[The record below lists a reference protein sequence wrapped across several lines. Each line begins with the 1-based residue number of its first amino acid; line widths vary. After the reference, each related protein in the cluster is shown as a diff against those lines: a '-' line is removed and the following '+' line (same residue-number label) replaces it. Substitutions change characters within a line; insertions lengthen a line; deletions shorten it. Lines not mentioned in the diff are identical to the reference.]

1 MYLSLLQPWK
11 KTLKGRLTLLWR
23 SAISEKNSFFSSSSL
38 DWFSANKHK
47 NGWKQVLRE
56 KKAYFPTNLTY
67 LNRVFFVFNACA
79 KAKIYF
85 QRVVCEQRNWQWIF
99 PQNVTFFVNVTLSGL
114 VRIIVRIS
122 KTRYRWKDLSVLT
135 LLNVVLKLR
144 AKCVQEGRCASFHME
159 RQRPKQSSKG

>member
-1 MYLSLLQPWK
+1 MAENKFCK
-11 KTLKGRLTLLWR
+11 KKG
-23 SAISEKNSFFSSSSL
+23 IFSDYS
-38 DWFSANKHK
+38 DVI
-47 NGWKQVLRE
+47 KQG
-56 KKAYFPTNLTY
+56 
-67 LNRVFFVFNACA
+67 FFVFNACA

-99 PQNVTFFVNVTLSGL
+99 PQNVTFFVSVTLSGL

-122 KTRYRWKDLSVLT
+122 KTRYRGKDLSVLT